1 MFEFA
6 DSELLNGNQ
15 AVVVV
20 IFNNP
25 ITESHIRINQLIQM
39 RLSAN
44 PKWCYMGAFIDIYD
58 NKNPSTKMAYIY
70 LQNMLNNNIT
80 LAILTP
86 IILSDTQ

>member
-44 PKWCYMGAFIDIYD
+44 PK
-58 NKNPSTKMAYIY
+58 
-70 LQNMLNNNIT
+70 
-80 LAILTP
+80 
-86 IILSDTQ
+86 